1 MKNED
6 GVVIMFILNFEDLAQ
21 LITKSASRS
30 LHQRLSQSW
39 RGGGCH
45 QGWWGRWEGSAASLG
60 LSPSHGFLGSS
71 WGAEGYTH
79 GKAGSCIVGLNPAE
93 CPGAEVCVSAQPQGL
108 IQD

>member
-21 LITKSASRS
+21 LIAKSASRS

-45 QGWWGRWEGSAASLG
+45 RGRWGQRMDNAASSR
-60 LSPSHGFLGSS
+60 LSPCHGFLGSS
-71 WGAEGYTH
+71 WGLKDAPV
-79 GKAGSCIVGLNPAE
+79 AGQDWV
-93 CPGAEVCVSAQPQGL
+93 PQG
-108 IQD
+108 